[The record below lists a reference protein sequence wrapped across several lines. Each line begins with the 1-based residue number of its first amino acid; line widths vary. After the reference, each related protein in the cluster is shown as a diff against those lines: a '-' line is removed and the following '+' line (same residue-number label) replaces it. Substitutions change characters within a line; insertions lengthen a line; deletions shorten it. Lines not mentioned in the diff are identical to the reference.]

1 MVTAK
6 MNRSD
11 MSFLGWFILAVI
23 IGFVLYDMLALWAA
37 LRMAAL
43 VRQDVEEVLEDED
56 DDLDEPEY
64 ARVLDIMDEDD
75 TTTSAHENR

>member
-1 MVTAK
+1 MVTVK

-23 IGFVLYDMLALWAA
+23 IGFVLYDMLSVWAA

-56 DDLDEPEY
+56 D
-64 ARVLDIMDEDD
+64 